1 MNENIHK
8 AFIIDDESEIC
19 FLLAQILKRRNIQ
32 SEYAGTL
39 AETMNVIED
48 FQPNIIFVDHRLP
61 DGLGHDIIPIL
72 RDKCPMARIV
82 AMTAQ
87 EVLDQKSQVERSGA
101 DFLLEKPFLVNKVY
115 ELIEGLPV
123 S

>member
-1 MNENIHK
+1 MNEHIQK
-8 AFIIDDESEIC
+8 ALIIDDETEIC
-19 FLLAQILKRRNIQ
+19 FLLAQILKRRNIT
-32 SEYAGTL
+32 SEYAGTITDAL
-39 AETMNVIED
+39 IIAEA

-61 DGLGHDIIPIL
+61 DGLGHDVIPIL
-72 RDKCPMARIV
+72 REKCPTARII

-87 EVLDQKSQVERSGA
+87 EIFDQKTQVERCGA